1 MKTSIYTATFISLL
15 LLVSCRP
22 EEPMEQSIDNSSIT
36 NVFDQSGFK
45 KLDVQGQGSDFEVI
59 PIRNGG
65 YLFIGKNTYN
75 NIKALQFDED
85 LNFVKRSSSSTNDY
99 LNNPRVIEN
108 SSGDFLITSVSEL
121 DDKNIS
127 SIKKLNGNLNLVWDN
142 PINSEKSLSLT
153 DLIET
158 NEGTYIVAGK
168 TSDKSNS
175 FTSDFYIAKLN
186 DLGEVKNET
195 SIDLDFSDTP
205 FFLKKLNEEKI
216 LFLGSTGGGP
226 DEIFQ
231 AILIDTSGNFDSN
244 TEMTVKSSIV
254 FQSSIETTE
263 DNGFLLL
270 TNNILENG
278 AAKDVILVKLD
289 KDYQYQWSKEFGGKN
304 IEEVVKILRSPN
316 GGYFIILNTRSYGSG
331 GKDIYLAKINTE
343 GDILW
348 SNTYGSISDE
358 IAENAFLINDRLVL
372 YCTTKISTNSN
383 QKDHNML
390 ILDLDGNPI

>member
-231 AILIDTSGNFDSN
+231 AILVDTSGNFDSN

-304 IEEVVKILRSPN
+304 IEEVVKILKSPN

-331 GKDIYLAKINTE
+331 GKDIYLAKINAE